1 MGQETM
7 ADIISALNAGS
18 GINIKELTTN
28 LVAAAREPQQK
39 QIDTRKTEAQTKISS
54 VATILSTISSYNSAL
69 SGVGNTKL
77 FQRLPVSS
85 DPSKV
90 TVEFKDGV
98 APPAFSG
105 QVSVNQ
111 LATQSTLRFGPLT
124 SLDRNIA
131 GGTLKIT
138 NDSNITRN
146 FGNVSSLDIEVTSQG
161 LTEGAVG
168 WDPAYASSGAST
180 TAYSGLANFFAN
192 GGLMKITTGP
202 DGRPTEI
209 ALSDGASAPLTLK
222 ITDPEN
228 YAPIEDG
235 GVPQEGTLSIGGV
248 KTGADELSFVFSG
261 SLSALTTSLSQVEK
275 KALVGSLIQNISS
288 RVNIGAV
295 NNPDFESDG
304 IKLATRNAEAVGTEI
319 ASLDLSQY
327 KTITSLRD
335 KLNSINGLDANIVQ
349 GTING
354 ATGYYLIVK
363 GESGSSNRIMASV
376 SGFTPFQLDNTA
388 GAVTKGQD
396 ALITVDGISMTSA
409 SNSFDNI
416 IPGVR
421 FNAIAKTIA
430 GEAVSVKSKTDT
442 DALSNAMSVL
452 VAGFNVLQQ
461 SITEQTR
468 FDIES
473 SKKGGLAGSTA
484 ARGVLAELRR
494 FTTQPISGYGAGTHT
509 LAELG
514 VRTNKNGSL
523 SLDEKVFAKV
533 LAEKPAVVEA
543 VLASKQSV
551 SDSRISVSSLSDQI
565 APGRYVIA
573 KKDPTTWTINGVDAK
588 VANNRLSGP
597 VGSILEGLKLT
608 MPTAVLAA
616 PVGYSTTLSYGIG
629 LIDRLK
635 TMLTNVEKANSPLN
649 LVVNTAKTAMTKLS
663 SDELKLE
670 TRMKALEKRYL
681 TQFLASENAAIS
693 GKSTQTSLTQFMDA
707 WSASLKS

>member
-1 MGQETM
+1 M